1 MLATDSTST
10 AHFSAQVV
18 NNFVNV
24 YVDIFVD
31 LRHCQTL
38 HIFVCQPGTQIG
50 LEIFHS

>member
-10 AHFSAQVV
+10 AYFSAQVV

-24 YVDIFVD
+24 YIIFAD